1 MTAPANPKG
10 VGGDAVARRAVN
22 APFVASLRARPDTVR
37 VAGGGNGSWMVRAQ
51 MPEVWDAVRFEITPG
66 TPVMMLKQAAL
77 AELQPDA
84 GDPDQFVVKLN
95 GIEVLDEEMS
105 IADAGALNGSTF
117 LITYRR
123 RRPVR

>member
-1 MTAPANPKG
+1 MI
-10 VGGDAVARRAVN
+10 
-22 APFVASLRARPDTVR
+22 
-37 VAGGGNGSWMVRAQ
+37 RAQ
-51 MPEVWDAVRFEITPG
+51 MPEVWDVVRLEITPG
-66 TPVMMLKQAAL
+66 TPVMMMKQAAL

-95 GIEVLDEEMS
+95 GIEVLDEEVS

>member
-1 MTAPANPKG
+1 MTTPANPKG
-10 VGGDAVARRAVN
+10 LDGDPVARRAVG

-66 TPVMMLKQAAL
+66 TPVLMLKQAAL

-84 GDPDQFVVKLN
+84 GDADEFVMKLN
-95 GIEVLDEEMS
+95 GIEILDEEMS
-105 IADAGALNGSTF
+105 IAEVGGLNGSTF

>member
-10 VGGDAVARRAVN
+10 KDGDPVARRAVG

-37 VAGGGNGSWMVRAQ
+37 MGGGGNGSWMIRAQ
-51 MPEVWDAVRFEITPG
+51 MPEVWDTVRLEITPG
-66 TPVMMLKQAAL
+66 TPVMTMKQAAL
-77 AELQPDA
+77 AELQPNA
-84 GDPDQFVVKLN
+84 ADPDEFVVKLN
-95 GIEVLDEEMS
+95 GIEVLDEEAS